1 MTATAFPV
9 ITESFAPLAGLAVP
23 AQLLLHIAKFASTDD
38 SKPAITGVRISWGK
52 AHNQAPYA
60 LTIAAVDGHRAFRF
74 RIPAGHDLLK
84 DWDEPTEDFQAV
96 IDAAIL
102 RKIPAAARSCHF
114 TADASQ
120 LVLSNGKGSVLGMQP
135 VAKPGMYGERQFP
148 NLDQLWPESFHY
160 EPKRLIG
167 INAGYMADVLK
178 AISKLS
184 SDGVSRMHFNHP
196 TTPIVFEAKYM
207 DDPELLLEFLVMPV
221 LVRDFN

>member
-1 MTATAFPV
+1 MTAAPFTV
-9 ITESFAPLAGLAVP
+9 ITESFAPLAGLALP

-38 SKPAITGVRISWGK
+38 SKPSITGVRISWSK
-52 AHNQAPYA
+52 AHGRAPYA

-84 DWDEPTEDFQAV
+84 DWEEPTEDFQAV
-96 IDAAIL
+96 IDAATL

-114 TADASQ
+114 TEDASQ
-120 LVLSNGKGSVLGMQP
+120 LVLTNGKGSVLGMQP

-148 NLDQLWPESFHY
+148 NIDQLWPESFHY
-160 EPKRLIG
+160 DSKGLIG
-167 INAGYMADVLK
+167 LNAGYMADVLK

-184 SDGVSRMHFNHP
+184 SDGVSRMHFNRP
-196 TTPIVFEAKYM
+196 TTAIVFEAKYM

-221 LVRDFN
+221 LVRVN